1 MRIAVVGSGIAGL
14 SAAWLLSRQHEV
26 DVYERADY
34 LGGHTNT
41 VDVELAD
48 RHLAVDTGFM
58 VFNSR
63 TYPNLLGLFDHLGVA
78 AQKSRMSF
86 SVQCGSEE
94 IEWASNYL
102 VGVFAQT
109 GNVLRPEVWRM
120 LFDIFRLSLTADR
133 LLKDAEEADEITL
146 GHLLAREGYD
156 GAFIRWYLLPMAAS
170 IWSTPT
176 EKMLDFPAVNF
187 LRFCENHGLLHVTGK
202 PRWQTVAGGAREYV
216 RKIATGISGHI
227 HLNAEIIRVKR
238 GPAAVELSVA
248 GGGTQSY
255 DQVVMA
261 CHADQSLRLLA
272 DASPAEVE
280 LLGSFP
286 YAANDVVLHLDD
298 SFLPRH
304 KRARASWNY
313 HADECSLATTGI
325 AVTYD
330 LTILQKLDAK
340 QPVMVTVNP
349 PRAVDP
355 DRVLREFVYAHPGFD
370 DAAIRSQARLAEI
383 QGVQRTWY
391 AGAWTRYGFHED
403 GLLSGMAVA
412 RGFDIAAPWAVA
424 PEPAPAPHAGAPQP
438 IHGRV
443 RTTSRGQGGAFR
455 PEDAEG

>member
-14 SAAWLLSRQHEV
+14 SAAWLLSKRHEV
-26 DVYERADY
+26 DIYERADY

-41 VDVELAD
+41 VDVDLAG

-63 TYPNLLGLFDHLGVA
+63 TYPNLLGLFDHLGVT

-94 IEWASNYL
+94 VEWASNYL

-109 GNVLRPEVWRM
+109 GNLLRPEVWRM
-120 LFDIFRLSLTADR
+120 LFDIFRLSATADR
-133 LLKDAEEADEITL
+133 LLASAEAAGDLTL
-146 GHLLAREGYD
+146 GELLEREGYD
-156 GAFIRWYLLPMAAS
+156 GAFLRWYLLPMAAS

-216 RKIATGISGHI
+216 RKMTAGVSGKIHVNAMITGVRRTPTS
-227 HLNAEIIRVKR
+227 AE
-238 GPAAVELSVA
+238 LTVA
-248 GGGTQSY
+248 DGSTQKY
-255 DQVVMA
+255 DQVVLA
-261 CHADQSLRLLA
+261 CHADQSLQLLA
-272 DASPAEVE
+272 DPSPAEAE

-286 YAANDVVLHLDD
+286 YTDNDVVLHLDE

-330 LTILQKLDAK
+330 LTMLQKLDAK

-349 PRAVDP
+349 PRPVDP
-355 DRVLREFVYAHPGFD
+355 TLVLRPFVYAHPGFD
-370 DAAIRSQARLAEI
+370 EAAIRAQGRLAEI

-412 RGFDIAAPWAVA
+412 RSFDIAPPWTIA
-424 PEPAPAPHAGAPQP
+424 PESARAGARIAARSPA
-438 IHGRV
+438 
-443 RTTSRGQGGAFR
+443 GALS
-455 PEDAEG
+455 PEEAGN

>member
-14 SAAWLLSRQHEV
+14 SAAWLLSKQHQV
-26 DVYERADY
+26 DIYERADY

-41 VDVELAD
+41 VDVELAG
-48 RHLAVDTGFM
+48 HHVAVDTGFM

-86 SVQCGSEE
+86 SVQCGREE
-94 IEWASNYL
+94 VEWASNYL

-109 GNVLRPEVWRM
+109 GNLLRSEIWRM
-120 LFDIFRLSLTADR
+120 LFDIFRLSLSADR
-133 LLKDAEEADEITL
+133 LLADAEAAEDLTL
-146 GHLLAREGYD
+146 GRLLEHEGYD

-170 IWSTPT
+170 IWSTPA

-216 RKIATGISGHI
+216 RKLAADVSGQI
-227 HLNAEIIRVKR
+227 YLNAEITRVQR
-238 GPAAVELSVA
+238 GPAGVGLTTKNRD
-248 GGGTQSY
+248 TQTY
-255 DQVVMA
+255 DHVVLA

-272 DASPAEVE
+272 DPSPAEVE

-286 YAANDVVLHLDD
+286 YADNNVALHLDQ

-349 PRAVDP
+349 PRPVDP
-355 DRVLREFVYAHPGFD
+355 DLVLREFVYAHPGFD
-370 DAAIRSQARLAEI
+370 DAAIGAQARLAEI
-383 QGVQRTWY
+383 QGLQNTWY

-412 RGFDIAAPWAVA
+412 QDFGIEAPWIVA
-424 PEPAPAPHAGAPQP
+424 PEAAPARRALSPEPTRARLGTTGRGPAG
-438 IHGRV
+438 
-443 RTTSRGQGGAFR
+443 TLR
-455 PEDAEG
+455 PDKAEN